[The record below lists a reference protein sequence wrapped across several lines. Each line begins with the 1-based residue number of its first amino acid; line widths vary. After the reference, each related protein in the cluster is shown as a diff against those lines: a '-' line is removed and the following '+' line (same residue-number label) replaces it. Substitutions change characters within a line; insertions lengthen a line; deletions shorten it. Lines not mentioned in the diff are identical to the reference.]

1 MTIKTNNVYTSINH
15 NTMKQYFI
23 IAIAGL
29 VLLSSC
35 GDSKKDGN
43 AELNDKKVAL
53 EKLKTDKDKID
64 NKITSLEK
72 DIAKLDTSAA
82 NAPKVK
88 LVAVQTLTT
97 TDFAHYIELQG
108 KVDAENISYISPRG
122 QGGQVKA
129 VLVKQGDYVKKGQ
142 LLLRLDD
149 AVLQQNVAAAREGLE
164 SIKTQLSYAKNI
176 YQRQKNLWDQ
186 GIGTEVQ
193 LITSKNNVATLEN
206 QLTATQEN
214 VKSIQEQSK
223 TSLVYSDVNGIADLV
238 NIRVGE
244 TFIGQINGVPQIRIV
259 NNSQLKVTGNIPEN
273 YLGAVSKG
281 SAVIVQMPD
290 VNKTFNVAVSFV
302 GASIDIINRGF
313 VVEAKLPADPSL
325 KPNQIALIK
334 IKDYAAAN
342 TISIPLNTLQNDDK
356 GKFVMV
362 ASTENGRMIAHKR
375 PVNIGLLNGDVL
387 EIKTGLKAG
396 DVLITEGFGSLYD
409 GQLLTLK

>member
-1 MTIKTNNVYTSINH
+1 
-15 NTMKQYFI
+15 MKQYFI
-23 IAIAGL
+23 IAVAGL
-29 VLLSSC
+29 LFLSSC

-43 AELNDKKVAL
+43 AELTDKKVAL

-64 NKITSLEK
+64 SKITSLEK

-88 LVAVQTLTT
+88 LVAVQTLTN

-108 KVDAENISYISPRG
+108 RVDAENISYISPRG

-129 VLVKQGDYVKKGQ
+129 VLVKQGDHVKKGQ

-149 AVLQQNVAAAREGLE
+149 AVLQQNVVAAKEGLE
-164 SIKTQLSYAKNI
+164 SIKTQLSFAKNI

-193 LITSKNNVATLEN
+193 LITAKNNAATLAN
-206 QLTATQEN
+206 QLASTQEN

-259 NNSQLKVTGNIPEN
+259 NNTKLKVIGNIPEN

-281 SAVIVQMPD
+281 SPLIVQMPD
-290 VNKTFNVAVSFV
+290 VNKTFNVVVSFV

-313 VVEAKLPADPSL
+313 VVEAKLPSDPSL
-325 KPNQIALIK
+325 KPNQIALLK
-334 IKDYAAAN
+334 IKDYAAKN

-362 ASTENGRMIAHKR
+362 ANTENGKMIAHKR
-375 PVNIGLLNGDVL
+375 PVDIGLLNGDVL
-387 EIKTGLKAG
+387 EIKAGLKAG